1 MDGMWAIPGLDLHLE
16 LGAGGRAAALEH
28 GLRSAITEGRLASGT
43 RLPASRTLAADL
55 GIARNSIA
63 DVYAQLTA
71 EGWLEA
77 RIGAGTW
84 VSRRAAEPSS
94 TTPDVAAAAPAL
106 LDLRGGIP
114 DASSFPRRAWAAAA
128 RYAALN
134 APAAELGYA
143 SDAGAPALRASLA
156 EYLGRV
162 RGVSATADRT
172 IVTRGFGELLS
183 LACRALAAEG
193 GRRVAVEEVGHEAH
207 REIVRAAGLAPVPVR
222 VDAAG
227 AVIDELGD
235 VDAVLL
241 TAAHQFPMGVPL
253 SPARRRAVVDWAERT
268 GGLVIEDDYDGEFRY
283 DRRAVGALQAL
294 APGHVLYAG
303 TASKSLA
310 PAVALAW
317 AVVPERLLAP
327 LSAQRRRTGATSD
340 VLNQRTLERFIA
352 VHDYDRNVRRLRAEY
367 RGRRLALEG
376 RVADDLPGCRITGLA
391 AGLHCLLELPPG
403 TSEARV
409 TDAAE
414 RSGLRFDGLRSFRLT
429 GSEWRH
435 PPAMVVGYGAP
446 PSHRYDEAIDLAIR
460 AIRSVAGARADA
472 RAGSGA
478 RADRT
483 A

>member
-1 MDGMWAIPGLDLHLE
+1 MDRTWAIPGLDLHLE

-28 GLRSAITEGRLASGT
+28 GLRSAITEGRLAAGT

-77 RIGAGTW
+77 RVGAGTW
-84 VSRRAAEPSS
+84 VSRRAAEP
-94 TTPDVAAAAPAL
+94 TTQATDAATAPRPG

-128 RYAALN
+128 RYAVLN
-134 APAAELGYA
+134 APAAGLGYA
-143 SDAGAPALRASLA
+143 PDRGTVALRASLA

-162 RGVSATADRT
+162 RGVAATADRT

-183 LACRALAAEG
+183 LTCRALASEG
-193 GRRVAVEEVGHEAH
+193 ARRIAVEEVGHEAH

-222 VDAAG
+222 VDTGG
-227 AVIDELGD
+227 AVIEELGD

-241 TAAHQFPMGVPL
+241 TAAHQFPVGVPL
-253 SPARRRAVVDWAERT
+253 SPSRRRAVVEWAERT

-294 APGHVLYAG
+294 APRHVLYAG

-310 PAVALAW
+310 PAVGLAW

-327 LSAQRRRTGATSD
+327 ISAQRRLTGATSD

-352 VHDYDRNVRRLRAEY
+352 AHDYDRNVRRLRAEY
-367 RGRRLALEG
+367 RARRLALEA

-391 AGLHCLLELPPG
+391 AGLHCLLELPPA
-403 TSEARV
+403 TSEMQV
-409 TDAAE
+409 TEAAE
-414 RSGLRFDGLRSFRLT
+414 RLGLRFDGLASFRLA

-446 PSHRYDEAIDLAIR
+446 PSHRFDEAIDVAIR
-460 AIRSVAGARADA
+460 AIRSVDTG
-472 RAGSGA
+472 
-478 RADRT
+478 
-483 A
+483 